1 MERVYSYAV
10 YLAESAAGD
19 QRSQIGNQARPGM
32 FSEACG
38 VGMPIGTVE
47 IADIMCC

>member
-19 QRSQIGNQARPGM
+19 QRSQIGNEAPAGPRM
-32 FSEACG
+32 FSVASC
-38 VGMPIGTVE
+38 VLT
-47 IADIMCC
+47 IAGIIMCC